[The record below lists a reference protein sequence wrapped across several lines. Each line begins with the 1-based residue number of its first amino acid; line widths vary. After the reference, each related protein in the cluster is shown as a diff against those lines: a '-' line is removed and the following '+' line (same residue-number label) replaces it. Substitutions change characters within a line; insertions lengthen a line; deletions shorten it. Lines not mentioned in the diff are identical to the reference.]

1 MLVRVNVLNGGES
14 LIYIHVEVQGTKQ
27 AEFAERM
34 FVYNYRLFDRYK
46 RPVASLAVLADENK
60 EWKPASYGF
69 AVLGCRHTLE
79 FPVAKLTDYA
89 EKVGELLL

>member
-1 MLVRVNVLNGGES
+1 M
-14 LIYIHVEVQGTKQ
+14 QGTKQ

-60 EWKPASYGF
+60 EWKPAFYGF